1 MGANKRTPEN
11 AKIANAILQA
21 LFRQDGQ
28 TVQQVRDEI
37 NAESDEYQTVNGV
50 LTSLQKREEI
60 TRVNGRYFLTPFGRK
75 QVSPPGPVK
84 PAVAALLP
92 APAPARN
99 VEEPSKENVVTY
111 PLSVLTDL
119 VAQDDAAQA
128 ATPPIIVGSDNKPG
142 AVTVGEVLRAAGAM
156 QSDQPFH
163 KHLTPSLADREREHA
178 AEERAAQEAL
188 TALRAIEAALPG
200 NPNPPA
206 SLSAAAIA
214 DRAVALLEGGAE
226 LARDRDMTRVERDE
240 AQRLLTE
247 QTDENAELRATLRA
261 ANAERDKAVA
271 DLDRVNNETLT
282 AYETLEDEDRAEK
295 AAYADAKAEIASLR
309 EQLNAANAAL
319 AFYRAEPAKPS
330 DADGHY
336 WTEQGGRHVLSVL
349 RPVVLGEMLVAPDS
363 TGWTAGDHYGRVV
376 GDGEKVIDLA
386 RKLVEV
392 AAGVA
397 GGGE

>member
-75 QVSPPGPVK
+75 QVAPPGPVK
-84 PAVAALLP
+84 PAVIAPLA

-99 VEEPSKENVVTY
+99 VEVTLSKDNVVTY

-119 VAQDDAAQA
+119 VAQDDAA
-128 ATPPIIVGSDNKPG
+128 
-142 AVTVGEVLRAAGAM
+142 VLRG
-156 QSDQPFH
+156 
-163 KHLTPSLADREREHA
+163 
-178 AEERAAQEAL
+178 AEESIA
-188 TALRAIEAALPG
+188 ALRAIEAALPVPG
-200 NPNPPA
+200 DRV
-206 SLSAAAIA
+206 SGLSAAAIA
-214 DRAVALLEGGAE
+214 DRAVAALHSIHDL
-226 LARDRDMTRVERDE
+226 RRTERLYYD
-240 AQRLLTE
+240 
-247 QTDENAELRATLRA
+247 DRA
-261 ANAERDKAVA
+261 AKERAEAERDKAVA

-282 AYETLEDEDRAEK
+282 AYETLEDEHRAEK
-295 AAYADAKAEIASLR
+295 AAHFDAKAEIASLR

-319 AFYRAEPAKPS
+319 AFYRAEPPKPS

-349 RPVVLGEMLVAPDS
+349 RPV
-363 TGWTAGDHYGRVV
+363 
-376 GDGEKVIDLA
+376 DLA
-386 RKLVEV
+386 TVHSMPGSDRFGWELNSNEEHGFSATLERAQAHAEL

-397 GGGE
+397 CVACAAGRLAGGAE